1 MKFTERNGLYEIAHD
16 SLALTIADKRSDEE
30 IARLEIKRLIKSHTS
45 LSSDASEFLSE
56 KQLNLIEPYFQEL
69 ALSAEE
75 RNLVENSRTHL
86 ASQKRKKRMRL
97 ILGFSAIV
105 MALIAMSVLAFVAYQ
120 NKIEAANERDAAEE
134 AKNIAEKNLQDFLKE
149 KAEKETIEFNNLES
163 RGKIIEAVGGC
174 PEAIMNEMQAIAKIN
189 PDSLNMYYR
198 ILELESH
205 CND

>member
-1 MKFTERNGLYEIAHD
+1 
-16 SLALTIADKRSDEE
+16 
-30 IARLEIKRLIKSHTS
+30 
-45 LSSDASEFLSE
+45 
-56 KQLNLIEPYFQEL
+56 
-69 ALSAEE
+69 
-75 RNLVENSRTHL
+75 
-86 ASQKRKKRMRL
+86 MRL